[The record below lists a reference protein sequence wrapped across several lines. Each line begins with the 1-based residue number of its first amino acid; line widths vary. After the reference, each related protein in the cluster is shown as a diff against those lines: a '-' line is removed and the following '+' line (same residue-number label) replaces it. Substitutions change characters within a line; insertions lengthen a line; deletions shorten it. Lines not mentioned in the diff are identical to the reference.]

1 MTATQVD
8 LLLAAHPELVVQG
21 RRPRLGPYLR
31 DLWNRR
37 EFALTV
43 PLGELRAEH
52 MNTVLGNLW
61 HVLSPLLQAAV
72 YYLVFGVILGARADV
87 ENYPAFL
94 VTGLFVFFY
103 SHKAIMSGARTIVVN
118 MRLIQSLTF
127 PRAILPISSTLRESL
142 AQIPVLGVLLVFLLV
157 TSARPTWSWLLV
169 PVAYALQVLFNVGAA
184 FLAGR
189 ATFHFRDMEQLLPF
203 VLRLWFYVSGVFFT
217 ADRIPAGWART
228 LFEANPVYA
237 FIALNR
243 ELLLQGGAAPAL
255 WGRAGAWAV
264 ALVAVGFVFFQRRE
278 GEYGRG
284 W

>member
-1 MTATQVD
+1 
-8 LLLAAHPELVVQG
+8 
-21 RRPRLGPYLR
+21 
-31 DLWNRR
+31 
-37 EFALTV
+37 
-43 PLGELRAEH
+43 
-52 MNTVLGNLW
+52 
-61 HVLSPLLQAAV
+61 
-72 YYLVFGVILGARADV
+72 
-87 ENYPAFL
+87 
-94 VTGLFVFFY
+94 
-103 SHKAIMSGARTIVVN
+103 

-142 AQIPVLGVLLVFLLV
+142 AQIPVLGVLLVFLLA
-157 TSARPTWSWLLV
+157 TGARPTWSWLLV
-169 PVAYALQVLFNVGAA
+169 PVAYALQVLFNAGAA